1 MEPILGGVQKSDES
15 SFWDLSAPF
24 QDMLG
29 YPPTWGGKGCH
40 YVLGNWM
47 DETQVWYVNGG
58 GVCKPSLMGTSQL
71 DRGLFL

>member
-47 DETQVWYVNGG
+47 DETQV
-58 GVCKPSLMGTSQL
+58 
-71 DRGLFL
+71 